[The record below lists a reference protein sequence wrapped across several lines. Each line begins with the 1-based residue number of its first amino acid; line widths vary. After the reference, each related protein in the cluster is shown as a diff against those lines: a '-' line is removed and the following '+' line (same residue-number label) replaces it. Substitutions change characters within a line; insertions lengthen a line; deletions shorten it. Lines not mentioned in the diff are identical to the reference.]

1 MSQKTYSESLVRFI
15 LATNEWAERSC
26 LCSERRGAFVY
37 NANLITRRTMLRR
50 CRSCLLQL
58 QRAFGRS
65 QGFGRGGLFMVPRKL
80 GHRCTT
86 GNFSSNE
93 KARGASKTRGSCERH
108 CADGERWA
116 RHGCKRAPSLLLSRA
131 RLPIISD
138 GFAMTAAI
146 ANNRA
151 SHGAS
156 LAHLSLFLDCCMNA
170 ACRLVCIFAC

>member
-1 MSQKTYSESLVRFI
+1 
-15 LATNEWAERSC
+15 
-26 LCSERRGAFVY
+26 
-37 NANLITRRTMLRR
+37 
-50 CRSCLLQL
+50 
-58 QRAFGRS
+58 
-65 QGFGRGGLFMVPRKL
+65 MVPRQL

-151 SHGAS
+151 SRGAS

-170 ACRLVCIFAC
+170 ARLVVWFASLHASVHWRSSSVFASTEISIASRSSTDGRFCCRCSADATAGLSV